1 MQPDQTA
8 LIKEEITH
16 LDLQYGRLQVLRG
29 SVWYHVFG
37 GVIWLCACS
46 YCKRHHPEVLHPY
59 FGVWPSDTVASS
71 PLALAFYYRAK
82 IFQ

>member
-29 SVWYHVFG
+29 RVWYHVFG
-37 GVIWLCACS
+37 GVIWLCAC
-46 YCKRHHPEVLHPY
+46 R
-59 FGVWPSDTVASS
+59 
-71 PLALAFYYRAK
+71 
-82 IFQ
+82 